1 MSSLTLLPD
10 QLLSTLGRMT
20 SDVAELFT
28 QPGTFASGETN
39 DADAASAAASGMPP
53 EFPASLSSLPSG
65 GGALQSY
72 RFQQLSLA
80 FRSVEIAAQR
90 TSVSGGVMHTA
101 SLLVRRI
108 TIDIRISSTVLERY
122 AESISALQ
130 ESDPELIKDLLEL
143 IGLLDES
150 TPDMLDPFF
159 DRLRMILSGA
169 PGAQVAQPEGAAVDI
184 NVPVPEGA
192 ETGEQVSAFFFHMR
206 VSVTR
211 IQFSS
216 TTQERKSDP
225 LVLDLDRDGVELT
238 SCKDSRD
245 FDIDADGKTDHT
257 AFVTDGDAFLA
268 LDRNGNGTIDDG
280 SELFGDQHGAVD
292 GFAELSRFDDNTDG
306 AIDLS
311 DSVFSKLFLFDGD
324 SLSRLADAGI
334 VSILTTMDRT
344 KDEEINGNDILGYGC
359 FSRADGSSGAVADAL
374 LSYI

>member
-1 MSSLTLLPD
+1 MSSLTLVPD
-10 QLLSTLGRMT
+10 QLLSTLGRTT
-20 SDVAELFT
+20 SGATDLSS
-28 QPGTFASGETN
+28 QSGTTAVRDNIDTG
-39 DADAASAAASGMPP
+39 AASEIST
-53 EFPASLSSLPSG
+53 ESPASLSLLPAGS
-65 GGALQSY
+65 GALQSY

-90 TSVSGGVMHTA
+90 TSVSGGVMRTA

-108 TIDIRISSTVLERY
+108 TIDIKISSAVLERY

-130 ESDPELIKDLLEL
+130 ESDPEMIEDLLEL

-159 DRLRMILSGA
+159 DRLRMILSGD

-192 ETGEQVSAFFFHMR
+192 ETGEQVSVFFFHVR
-206 VSVTR
+206 VSVTS

-225 LVLDLDRDGVELT
+225 LVLDLDGDGVELT
-238 SCKDSRD
+238 SHESGRK

-257 AFVTDGDAFLA
+257 AFVIGGDAFLA
-268 LDRNGNGTIDDG
+268 LDRNGNGAIDDG
-280 SELFGDQHGAVD
+280 SELFGDQHGAAD
-292 GFAELSRFDDNTDG
+292 GFAELARFDENNAG

-324 SLSRLADAGI
+324 SLRRLADAGI
-334 VSILTTMDRT
+334 VSILTSMDHT
-344 KDEEINGNDILGYGC
+344 EDEEINGNNILGYSG
-359 FSRADGSSGAVADAL
+359 FSRANGSSGSVAEAL
-374 LSYI
+374 LRYV